1 MLFLSVPE
9 APPVLLGTPGQGMSL
24 AWSLG
29 GVATP
34 SVRTKSCLKSCSKCW
49 LTLVL
54 KFQIP
59 KHKKFYFSLVAQ
71 CAYINKRIKG
81 ATVRVVGK
89 KLTLALED

>member
-34 SVRTKSCLKSCSKCW
+34 SVRTKSCSKCW

-54 KFQIP
+54 NFQVP

-81 ATVRVVGK
+81 ATVRGSGEK
-89 KLTLALED
+89 N